1 MTFRW
6 PHIRARSG
14 ALKRRKNISDKR
26 KRNKKIF
33 TRVTDEEQEIAFS
46 NAKSRGM
53 TMGQYLREI
62 ALAGKP
68 VQSKKRN
75 MDTHALVVKL
85 GPIASNINQMTKVAN
100 TMGLI
105 ENAPLIA
112 VLNELRQTI
121 RDIR

>member
-14 ALKRRKNISDKR
+14 ALKRRKNKSDKR

-53 TMGQYLREI
+53 TMGQYF
-62 ALAGKP
+62 
-68 VQSKKRN
+68 
-75 MDTHALVVKL
+75 VKL
-85 GPIASNINQMTKVAN
+85 
-100 TMGLI
+100 L
-105 ENAPLIA
+105 
-112 VLNELRQTI
+112 
-121 RDIR
+121 

>member
-1 MTFRW
+1 M
-6 PHIRARSG
+6 
-14 ALKRRKNISDKR
+14 SDKR

-33 TRVTDEEQEIAFS
+33 TRVTDEEQGIAVS

-75 MDTHALVVKL
+75 MDAHTIVVEL
-85 GPIASNINQMTKVAN
+85 GRIGSNINQMAKVAN

-105 ENAPLIA
+105 EKEPLTA
-112 VLNELRQTI
+112 ALDELRQAI
-121 RDIR
+121 RNIR